1 MGTKCDTLY
10 KVSHIRYS
18 IRAQSIVLLIF
29 SVNFWYFHESY
40 LSVLGRMTQFKVERK
55 TVGGVVKSIKKISGF
70 RGQWMIGQGLL
81 ESLTKNA
88 FNNRH

>member
-1 MGTKCDTLY
+1 M
-10 KVSHIRYS
+10 
-18 IRAQSIVLLIF
+18 A
-29 SVNFWYFHESY
+29 
-40 LSVLGRMTQFKVERK
+40 QFKVERK
-55 TVGGVVKSIKKISGF
+55 TVGGVVKSMKKISGF